1 MKIIKILLEFVIY
14 TVGIISLALVIMATV
29 FCVTSLMEQKA
40 CQERCFMNDY
50 VCHYSMFTG
59 CLVNSGGK
67 WLEYELANK
76 GK

>member
-1 MKIIKILLEFVIY
+1 MKQIKEFLIAA
-14 TVGIISLALVIMATV
+14 VGIVSLALIITAAI
-29 FCVTSLMEQKA
+29 FCFFSLIEQKA
-40 CQERCFMNDY
+40 CQGRCYMNDY

-76 GK
+76 G